1 MSSLACRREAERLRD
16 MGEVHRYLVMTRL
29 EMEVDLFT
37 FEKWLKVRDEFK
49 VTPKSIKVN

>member
-1 MSSLACRREAERLRD
+1 